1 MDLGSWAVSTSSGLL
16 LLTSNS
22 LQLFSH
28 HPGEC
33 LLFLSIQLFLQTPP
47 NTWIPP
53 SEDSC
58 LLFLSNSFTLCSLSP
73 MGNERVVEYLQE
85 ASKISSHLS
94 ESSSSLQRGFDGQR
108 EKCRTVFFNV
118 SDTLIKEPSQH
129 LRRKTDGLP
138 SANRALC
145 RLPRLRTDM
154 NISTAPFFLLFSNPD
169 RQRVTRPDG
178 LSTRSVGSLS
188 QHRQQRP
195 EVPSFLERSC
205 SGE

>member
-33 LLFLSIQLFLQTPP
+33 LLFLSIQLFLQTTPP
-47 NTWIPP
+47 NTWIPS

-58 LLFLSNSFTLCSLSP
+58 LLFLSMLILSHSALSVLCALRASHFSLSKLCRMSVYVRVENFSYCTR

-129 LRRKTDGLP
+129 LRCKTDGLP
-138 SANRALC
+138 SALSSPPSENRHEQDINSA
-145 RLPRLRTDM
+145 
-154 NISTAPFFLLFSNPD
+154 APFFYCFQTPTVN
-169 RQRVTRPDG
+169 
-178 LSTRSVGSLS
+178 
-188 QHRQQRP
+188 
-195 EVPSFLERSC
+195 E
-205 SGE
+205 